1 MSDLSGANRL
11 KNARGGESTLFGHP
25 QGLTF
30 LFGTEMWERFSYYGM
45 RSLLVLYMI
54 DYLLKPEKAAG
65 VIGLDGLRR
74 ALESIFGQLTD
85 QSFASQIYGF
95 YTGFAYLTPILGG
108 ILADRVIGRTATV
121 LLGASLMVLG
131 HFLMAFDHLF
141 LVALFLLVIG
151 VGTFKPNV
159 TTQVGELYKP
169 GDRRIDR
176 AYSIFYVGINIGAFF
191 SPLICGYL
199 GERIAWQYGFISAG
213 LGMALG
219 MATYLI
225 GLPHLPKTDARLS
238 RTEPDEATRSQTRAS
253 FASLLLLFIP
263 SALFWAAYEQQGN
276 TIAIWIHQSVNREAD
291 LGFWKGEIP
300 VSWFQSINPI
310 LIFILTPML
319 IACWTYFGRRGREPT
334 TIGKLVAGLVL
345 LSLSFV
351 SAAAIAWL
359 SGSGQPSWLWL
370 LIYFVLLTLA
380 ELHFSPI
387 GLSLMSSIAPGN
399 SRSSLIA
406 VWFTSNFFGNII
418 AGSLGGLWPKFSN
431 PVFFLIIAALGAIA
445 ALFTLAVRPLLVRTL
460 ARQQSVTAPQQQ
472 PHR

>member
-1 MSDLSGANRL
+1 MSDTSRADESKKASG
-11 KNARGGESTLFGHP
+11 ETTLFGHP
-25 QGLTF
+25 PGLTF

-54 DYLLKPEKAAG
+54 EYLLRPEKAAS
-65 VIGLDGLRR
+65 VIGLDGLRHG
-74 ALESIFGQLTD
+74 LESIFGPLTD
-85 QSFASQIYGF
+85 QSFASQIYGY

-108 ILADRVIGRTATV
+108 LLADRLIGRTATV

-131 HFLMAFDHLF
+131 HFLMAFDRLF
-141 LVALFLLVIG
+141 LVALLVLVVG

-176 AYSIFYVGINIGAFF
+176 AYSVFYVGINIGAFF
-191 SPLICGYL
+191 SPLVCGYL
-199 GERIAWQYGFISAG
+199 GERIAWHYGFIGAG
-213 LGMALG
+213 IGMAIG

-225 GLPHLPKTDARLS
+225 GLPHLPKTDAHAP
-238 RTEPDEATRSQTRAS
+238 RTEPDEAARSQTRAS
-253 FASLLLLFIP
+253 FLCLLLLFIP

-276 TIAIWIHQSVNREAD
+276 TIAIWIHESVNRELN
-291 LGFWKGEIP
+291 LGFWRGEIP

-319 IACWTYFGRRGREPT
+319 IACWSYFARRGREPT
-334 TIGKLVAGLVL
+334 TVAKLVTGLVL

-359 SGSGQPSWLWL
+359 SGSHQPGWLWL
-370 LIYFVLLTLA
+370 MIYFVLLTLA

-406 VWFTSNFFGNII
+406 VWFTSNFVGNII
-418 AGSLGGLWPKFSN
+418 AGSLGSLWPKVSN
-431 PVFFLIIAALGAIA
+431 PIFFLIVAALGAA
-445 ALFTLAVRPLLVRTL
+445 AVLFTLAVRPLLARAL
-460 ARQQSVTAPQQQ
+460 ARQQSAAS
-472 PHR
+472 

>member
-1 MSDLSGANRL
+1 MSDSSRADKA
-11 KNARGGESTLFGHP
+11 KNARGEATLFGHP
-25 QGLTF
+25 PGLTF

-54 DYLLKPEKAAG
+54 DYLLKPETTAG
-65 VIGLDGLRR
+65 VIGLDGLRHGF
-74 ALESIFGQLTD
+74 ESIFGPLTD
-85 QSFASQIYGF
+85 QAFASQIYGY

-108 ILADRVIGRTATV
+108 LLADRVIGRTPTV

-131 HFLMAFDHLF
+131 HFLMAFDRLF
-141 LVALFLLVIG
+141 LVALLVLIVG

-159 TTQVGELYKP
+159 TTQVGELYQP

-191 SPLICGYL
+191 SPLVCGYL
-199 GERIAWQYGFISAG
+199 GERIAWHYGFISAG
-213 LGMALG
+213 IGMAIG

-225 GLPHLPKTDARLS
+225 GLPHLPKQDTQAPRAAPS
-238 RTEPDEATRSQTRAS
+238 EAARSQSRAS
-253 FASLLLLFIP
+253 WSALLLLFIP

-276 TIAIWIHQSVNREAD
+276 TIAIWIHESVNREAN
-291 LGFWKGEIP
+291 LGFWKGDIP
-300 VSWFQSINPI
+300 VSWFQSVNPI

-319 IACWTYFGRRGREPT
+319 VAGWSYLAKRGQEPSALS
-334 TIGKLVAGLVL
+334 KLLTGLVL

-359 SGSGQPSWLWL
+359 SGSQQPSWLWL
-370 LIYFVLLTLA
+370 MIYFVLITLA

-406 VWFTSNFFGNII
+406 VWFTSNFVGNII
-418 AGSLGGLWPKFSN
+418 AGSLGTLWPKFSN
-431 PVFFLIIAALGAIA
+431 PVFFLIIASLGLIALM
-445 ALFTLAVRPLLVRTL
+445 FTLPAYAGRRFSYLNSPASRD
-460 ARQQSVTAPQQQ
+460 S
-472 PHR
+472 PHTS